1 MMDDRSVIE
10 FWSTRVV
17 GDQVSLVMA
26 LVTDASPPPVGAFVN
41 IRGEDHQVL
50 AVDYSIDQPTGGP
63 RTYRRNVIMRLKD
76 AA

>member
-1 MMDDRSVIE
+1 MDDRAIIE
-10 FWSTRVV
+10 FYSTREV
-17 GDQVSLVMA
+17 GKQVSLIGA
-26 LVTDASPPPVGAFVN
+26 LITEAPPPPVGALVN
-41 IRGEDHQVL
+41 IMNEDHLVL